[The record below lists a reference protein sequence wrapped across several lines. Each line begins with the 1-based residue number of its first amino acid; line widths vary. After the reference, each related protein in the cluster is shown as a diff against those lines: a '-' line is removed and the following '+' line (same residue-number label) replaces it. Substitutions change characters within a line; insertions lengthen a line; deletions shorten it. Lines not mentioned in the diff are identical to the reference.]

1 MANIKQ
7 QAKRIKQDAKRRH
20 ANVIFKSSLK
30 TAIKKVEAAASNNDA
45 DAALAPLSLAFKKLD
60 KAVSKGI
67 HHKNY
72 VNRQKARLQTL
83 VNSIGKSP
91 SA

>member
-1 MANIKQ
+1 VANIKQ
-7 QAKRIKQDAKRRH
+7 QAKRIGQDAKRRH

-30 TAIKKVEAAASNNDA
+30 TAIKKVEAAAAGNDVE
-45 DAALAPLSLAFKKLD
+45 AAKAPLSVAFKKLD

-72 VNRQKARLQTL
+72 VNRTKARLQRL
-83 VNSIGKSP
+83 VNDIGQSP
-91 SA
+91 DA